1 MTLTPAMR
9 PIEAEDPPDWDLAE
23 RAKCGDESAYE
34 LLILRYQAPIHSF
47 IFRSVSDDE
56 TARDLSQE
64 VFVRA
69 WFALDRVKPKA
80 RFSTWLFQIAVN
92 LCRDHAKSKATRN
105 ARITD
110 SFTRQPSDERPEERE
125 FASAQ
130 PSPAEHAASK
140 EAMECLESE
149 IRALPEELRIPFVL
163 GAVEHQ
169 PYKEVAA
176 ILGLSAKAVEVR
188 IYRARQQLCE
198 RLTRSGFG
206 KADT

>member
-1 MTLTPAMR
+1 MR
-9 PIEAEDPPDWDLAE
+9 PIESEDPPDWELAE
-23 RAKCGDESAYE
+23 RAKSGDESAYE

-64 VFVRA
+64 VFVKA
-69 WFALDRVKPKA
+69 WFALDRVKAKA

-105 ARITD
+105 ARKTD
-110 SFTRQPSDERPEERE
+110 SIFRQPSDDYPEERE

-130 PSPAEHAASK
+130 PSPAEHAESK
-140 EAMECLESE
+140 EAIAALESE
-149 IRALPEELRIPFVL
+149 IQALPEELRLPFVL

-176 ILGLSAKAVEVR
+176 ILGLSDKAVEVR

-198 RLTRSGFG
+198 RLTRLGFGFG
-206 KADT
+206 KNASET